1 MMISLSFFET
11 FRAWRSLEY
20 VRKIHVMI
28 SKRAEKSGLGI
39 ISQKDMA
46 ITQFAF
52 VGMQLLSP
60 EKLGIKGSS
69 EDFENFSHAWRVR
82 GALLGIEDRFN
93 ICGATLDETLG
104 RLEAVRQDFVLPA
117 LTNIDL
123 KTEEYLRIAVEGM
136 SAFEPFL
143 HPETHIFLIKR
154 LVGVDTYGYF
164 QSEPNASNVNRAY
177 DKLSLLSRFRVTTDV
192 ILYEYL
198 SKVFVFRMFFNFF
211 RMLFSVFDYFPLFAI
226 WKFGRKYAY
235 VEVLKAKPKE
245 K

>member
-1 MMISLSFFET
+1 
-11 FRAWRSLEY
+11 
-20 VRKIHVMI
+20 MI

-60 EKLGIKGSS
+60 EKLGISGTS
-69 EDFENFSHAWRVR
+69 EDFENMSHGWRVR

-93 ICGATLDETLG
+93 VCGATLDETLG
-104 RLEAVRQDFVLPA
+104 RLEAIRQDFVLPSI
-117 LTNIDL
+117 TNIDPM
-123 KTEEYLRIAVEGM
+123 TEKYLRIAVEGM
-136 SAFEPFL
+136 RGYEPFL
-143 HPETHIFLIKR
+143 HPETHIFIMKR

-177 DKLSLLSRFRVTTDV
+177 DKLSLFSRFRVTTDV
-192 ILYEYL
+192 FLYEFL
-198 SKVFVFRMFFNFF
+198 SNLFVFRMCFNFF
-211 RMLFSVFDYFPLFAI
+211 RMLFSVFDYFPIFAI

>member
-1 MMISLSFFET
+1 MEF
-11 FRAWRSLEY
+11 

-28 SKRAEKSGLGI
+28 SKRAEKTGLGI

-60 EKLGIKGSS
+60 EKLGIKASRDDLES
-69 EDFENFSHAWRVR
+69 FSHAWRAR

-93 ICGATLDETLG
+93 VCGATLDESLG
-104 RLEAVRQDFVLPA
+104 RLEAIRQDFVLPA
-117 LTNIDL
+117 LTNMDPKI
-123 KTEEYLRIAVEGM
+123 EEYLRIAVEGM
-136 SAFEPFL
+136 KGFEPL
-143 HPETHIFLIKR
+143 LDPETHIFMMKR

-177 DKLSLLSRFRVTTDV
+177 DKLSLYARFRVTTDV
-192 ILYEYL
+192 FVYEFL
-198 SKVFVFRMFFNFF
+198 SKLFVFRMSFNFF
-211 RMLFSVFDYFPLFAI
+211 RLLFSVFDYFPVFAI

-235 VEVLKAKPKE
+235 VEVLKGKTKE
-245 K
+245 KL